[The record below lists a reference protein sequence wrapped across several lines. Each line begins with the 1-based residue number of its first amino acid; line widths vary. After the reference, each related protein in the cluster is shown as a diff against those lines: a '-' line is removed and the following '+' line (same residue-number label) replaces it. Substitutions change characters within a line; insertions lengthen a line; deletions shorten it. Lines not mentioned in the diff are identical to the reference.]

1 MVQLEK
7 YDIVYIVEET
17 VLGLRDFIEN
27 KGIEFIIDPEIEEKI
42 IECDRYE
49 IERCIVNLIGNAVK
63 FTQKGGKI
71 EIKVKDLND
80 KVMISVKDNGIGI
93 EKKFHKSIFNRF
105 NQVVDVNSEV
115 KGGSGLGLTITK
127 QIIELHRGTIY
138 VESEVGKGS
147 EFIIILPEKVK

>member
-7 YDIVYIVEET
+7 HDIVYIVEET

-42 IECDRYE
+42 IECDKYE

-71 EIKVKDLND
+71 EIKIKDLND

-93 EKKFHKSIFNRF
+93 EKKFHESIFNRF

-147 EFIIILPEKVK
+147 EFIIILPEKS